1 MTHQAKQTAAR
12 TRTGAWAVHEGLA
25 ALGADA
31 TALLRSLDDMFTGW
45 GVALG
50 AEQMSFSPLIRAD
63 ALHSLGY
70 FSNFPHLGTVVSQ
83 LRAERLDDYTKT
95 TAVDLIPAEDIAPAR
110 YLLPS
115 AACYNIY
122 LHLSGITLDS
132 PALIT
137 TAAHCFRNEDHYD
150 GLRRLWGFSM
160 REIVCVGSAEA
171 VRCHL
176 ECHHQMLT
184 GFLTR
189 LGLRLD
195 RQVATDPFFH
205 KNDPRTFLQKID
217 PVKDEYLSADGTAV
231 ASMNYHRNF
240 FGERCQ
246 ITHKG
251 RPAFTGCVAFG
262 LERWVHVLTE
272 AFAGDLSAAREAVL
286 AAGEPA

>member
-1 MTHQAKQTAAR
+1 MTQPSKQPTQPP
-12 TRTGAWAVHEGLA
+12 TGDWSVQGGLA

-31 TALLRSLDDMFTGW
+31 TTLLRSLDDTFTSW
-45 GVALG
+45 GVAVG
-50 AEQMSFSPLIRAD
+50 AEQMRFPPLVRAD

-83 LRAERLDDYTKT
+83 LRAERLEDYSKT
-95 TAVDLIPAEDIAPAR
+95 TAVDLIPAEDIVPAS

-122 LHLSGITLDS
+122 LHLSGITLDK

-137 TAAHCFRNEDHYD
+137 TVAHCFRNEDYYD

-160 REIVCVGSAEA
+160 REIVSVGSAEA

-176 ECHHQMLT
+176 ERHHQMLT
-184 GFLTR
+184 GFVTR
-189 LGLRLD
+189 LGVGLD
-195 RQVATDPFFH
+195 RQVATDPFFN

-217 PVKDEYLSADGTAV
+217 PVKDEYVSADGTAV

-240 FGERCQ
+240 FGERCG
-246 ITHKG
+246 ITHQG

-262 LERWVHVLTE
+262 LERWVHVLAE
-272 AFAGDLSAAREAVL
+272 AFAGDLSAARQAVL
-286 AAGEPA
+286 TAGEPA